1 MYKEDII
8 MARTNIDLD
17 NRLIKE
23 GMRRLK
29 CRSKKELVNLA
40 LRALVRK
47 ESIKDLLTLQG
58 NIHWEGDLKAWRQS
72 RV

>member
-1 MYKEDII
+1 

-17 NRLIKE
+17 DRLMKE

-40 LRALVRK
+40 LRALV
-47 ESIKDLLTLQG
+47 T
-58 NIHWEGDLKAWRQS
+58 
-72 RV
+72 

>member
-1 MYKEDII
+1 

-23 GMRRLK
+23 GMKRLK

-40 LRALVRK
+40 LKELVLHGRQ
-47 ESIKDLLTLQG
+47 KDILSLAG
-58 NIHWEGDLKAWRQS
+58 KIHWEGDLKAWRQD

>member
-1 MYKEDII
+1 

-17 NRLIKE
+17 DRLMKE

-29 CRSKKELVNLA
+29 CRTKKELIHLA
-40 LRALVRK
+40 LRELLRK
-47 ESIKDLLTLQG
+47 ERQKDILQLVG
-58 NIHWEGDLKAWRQS
+58 KVRWQGDLRAWRED

>member
-1 MYKEDII
+1 

-17 NRLIKE
+17 DRLIKQ
-23 GMRRLK
+23 GMKRLH
-29 CRSKKELVNLA
+29 CRSKRELVNLA
-40 LRALVRK
+40 LRELVRK

-58 NIHWEGDLKAWRQS
+58 KIRWEGDLKLWRQS

>member
-1 MYKEDII
+1 

-17 NRLIKE
+17 NRLVKE

-29 CRSKKELVNLA
+29 CRTKKELVNLA
-40 LRALVRK
+40 LKALVRK

-58 NIHWEGDLKAWRQS
+58 KIHWEGNLKAWRHG
-72 RV
+72 RR

>member
-1 MYKEDII
+1 

-17 NRLIKE
+17 DHLVKE

-29 CRSKKELVNLA
+29 CRSKRELVDLA
-40 LRALVRK
+40 LRSLVRN
-47 ESIKDLLTLQG
+47 ESIKDLLVLQG
-58 NIHWEGDLKAWRQS
+58 KIAWEGDLKVWRQS